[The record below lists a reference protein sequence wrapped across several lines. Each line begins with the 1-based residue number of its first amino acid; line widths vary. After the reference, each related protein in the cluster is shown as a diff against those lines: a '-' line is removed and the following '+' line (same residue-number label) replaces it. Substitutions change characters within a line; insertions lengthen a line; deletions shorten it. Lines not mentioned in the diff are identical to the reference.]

1 MGIFLLINKKTKNKT
16 RMKNSS
22 QSILDVKQAVVETG
36 KIIPVLFAVSVA
48 VGAPPAAAIVT
59 AGVGGVVL
67 MIGTLLSGAVLATR
81 GPSLALLVVFASVI
95 ATMGYQ
101 GALAVFFMAGLF
113 QAVLGVTHTGKYLL
127 RWLSPVAAKG
137 MLSAL
142 ALTLLVSQLM
152 TWFTGTAVPTASLLD
167 QALLLP
173 FVEHSEKSFMIGFFA
188 LALLAIH
195 QLVRHLSPKQHWSH
209 QAPVGV
215 IVMVVAGLLALVVGD
230 QSFMAAPQM
239 GMILPSF
246 HLAETWEFWYAVVL
260 VAVCGLLETFGQQQL
275 HTNTM
280 KVSKNIAVIGLSNI
294 VTAVFGG
301 LPMQTKA
308 YRPDLDEDLAMYRVV
323 TRLCTAALVAQM
335 LIWVMILPIVQSIP
349 VVAGATLL
357 VFLSASYIYTTAKSV
372 WYSKKTIAIFAVAV
386 LSTLL
391 TDQPLLALLTA
402 TMVHKL
408 WNHLDMEMAKPM
420 FVYDVAVKQQD
431 EAVYEIKLTPTDFRG
446 EPHYL
451 TTVLS
456 QVPAEAEMHISL
468 VGGSILNPTLQ
479 KTLNQV
485 ASQRIGK
492 VVLVTSEGDDDDQYG
507 EVFPPYHLN

>member
-1 MGIFLLINKKTKNKT
+1 
-16 RMKNSS
+16 MKNSS
-22 QSILDVKQAVVETG
+22 QSSLDFKQAVLEAG

-48 VGAPPAAAIVT
+48 VGAPPTAAIVT
-59 AGVGGVVL
+59 AGLGGVVL

-95 ATMGYQ
+95 ATMGYES
-101 GALAVFFMAGLF
+101 ALAVFFMAGLL

-142 ALTLLVSQLM
+142 AMTLIVSQAL
-152 TWFTGTAVPTASLLD
+152 TWFTGTIVPTASLLD

-173 FVEHSEKSFMIGFFA
+173 FLEHSEKSFMIGFFA
-188 LALLAIH
+188 LSLLIVH
-195 QLVRHLSPKQHWSH
+195 QVIRHFAAKNHWSQH
-209 QAPVGV
+209 APIGIAV
-215 IVMVVAGLLALVVGD
+215 IAIAGLLAWVVGD
-230 QSFMAAPQM
+230 QSFMTAPQM
-239 GMILPSF
+239 GFTLASF
-246 HLAETWEFWYAVVL
+246 HLAETLQFWYAVVL
-260 VAVCGLLETFGQQQL
+260 VAVCGLLQTFSQQQL

-280 KVSKNIAVIGLSNI
+280 KVSKNIAIIGLSNL
-294 VTAVFGG
+294 VTAAIAG

-308 YRPDLDEDLAMYRVV
+308 YRPEVDEDLVVYRVV
-323 TRLCTAALVAQM
+323 TRLFTAVLIAQM
-335 LIWVMILPIVQSIP
+335 LIWVMILPMVESIP
-349 VVAGATLL
+349 VVAGSVLL
-357 VFLSASYIYTTAKSV
+357 LFLSAKYLYTTAKSV
-372 WYSKKTIAIFAVAV
+372 WYSKKTIAIFVVAV

-402 TMVHKL
+402 TMLHKL

-420 FVYDVAVKQQD
+420 FLYEVAVQQQD
-431 EAVYEIKLTPTDFRG
+431 EAVYEVKLTPTDFRG

-451 TTVLS
+451 TTALS
-456 QVPAEAEMHISL
+456 QVPSEAEMHISL